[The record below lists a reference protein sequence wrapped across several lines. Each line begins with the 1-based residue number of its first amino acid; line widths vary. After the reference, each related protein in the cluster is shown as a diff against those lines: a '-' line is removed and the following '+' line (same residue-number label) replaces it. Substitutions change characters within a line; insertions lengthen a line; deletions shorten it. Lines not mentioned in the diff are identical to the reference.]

1 MAEGPSRIIPGS
13 LAQEPQ
19 LTTNVMKSQLSR
31 LYGQLYAFQ
40 VIIPSFCLRACQH
53 LMDEDCVHTYLDHC
67 FSCHQGKQNEALNA
81 FAEDVYHCSLE
92 FGAEDARSAVGYYNL
107 GKVFANKGDEDKAAA
122 VNDTVVKI
130 WSAALC
136 RVVLGI
142 VVVRTLSRHGAGA
155 RDPEASTGFI
165 KSNRKILESLSERV
179 TEFLFPLSLPRP
191 PHRALRV

>member
-1 MAEGPSRIIPGS
+1 VAEGPSRIIPGS

-67 FSCHQGKQNEALNA
+67 CSCHQGKQNEALNA

-142 VVVRTLSRHGAGA
+142 VVVRTLSRQRMGLVRVIQRPPRDLLNPIA
-155 RDPEASTGFI
+155 RSW
-165 KSNRKILESLSERV
+165 NRSQRESLSS
-179 TEFLFPLSLPRP
+179 FSLSLSLDPLTER
-191 PHRALRV
+191 